1 MNIEKFKEALQDAEY
16 VKELAELDFLEAI
29 QAKLAE
35 KGLELSLDEVE
46 NLVEQVVKAAE
57 KKDTELS
64 ENDLDDVAGGFVTP
78 MLGVAAALVVA
89 IGINAIH
96 WIKAKRK

>member
-1 MNIEKFKEALQDAEY
+1 MNIEKFKEALQDAEC
-16 VKELAELDFLEAI
+16 VKELAELDSLEAI

-46 NLVEQVVKAAE
+46 SLIEQVVKAAE

-89 IGINAIH
+89 LGIKAIH
-96 WIKAKRK
+96 WIKVKRK